1 MPSGFVNNDL
11 MRLQEVIVLR
21 PQLSRK
27 KVRVHFLSTKNI
39 KVFLSMQETVETVG
53 MATGGLQV
61 QFQNFI

>member
-11 MRLQEVIVLR
+11 IRLQDVIVLR

-27 KVRVHFLSTKNI
+27 KVRVHFLINKNI
-39 KVFLSMQETVETVG
+39 NFLLPMQVIEETVG
-53 MATGGLQV
+53 LATSGLQV